1 VAAIGAR
8 SSQLEEEETVMIRQL
23 AKEAVDLG
31 VDVVVR
37 LPTSQTRANATEILA
52 YGTAVR
58 LNDQSRL

>member
-1 VAAIGAR
+1 
-8 SSQLEEEETVMIRQL
+8 MIRQL